1 MVNMTTVTPDP
12 ARPAKAPR
20 GPRTASADVERALLE
35 AAERLLETEG
45 PDALSVRRIA
55 SEAGVAPMSVY
66 NRFEGKNGIV
76 DELFTRGFDELSE
89 RMRSIDVRDPIEA
102 LHETGRRY
110 GAFGREH
117 PAMYAVMFEQA
128 VPGYE
133 PSEEAIVHASRC
145 FEELA
150 THVRRA
156 MAAGAIVDGDAQ
168 DVAQQLWSACHG
180 AVSLQLRGFGC
191 VDDMVANH
199 ERLNACLVRG
209 LAVPVD

>member
-1 MVNMTTVTPDP
+1 MVNVKSATSPGHRSP
-12 ARPAKAPR
+12 K
-20 GPRTASADVERALLE
+20 GRTASADVERALLD
-35 AAERLLETEG
+35 AAERLLEAEG

-55 SEAGVAPMSVY
+55 AEAGVAPMSVY
-66 NRFEGKNGIV
+66 NRFEGKTGIV

-89 RMRSIDVRDPIEA
+89 GLRTVVAADPVEA
-102 LHETGRRY
+102 LRETARRY
-110 GAFGREH
+110 SAFGRQH
-117 PAMYAVMFEQA
+117 PAAYAVMFERA

-133 PSEEAIVHASRC
+133 PSEEAMAHASRC

-156 MAAGAIVDGDAQ
+156 MDAGALAAGDAH

-180 AVSLQLRGFGC
+180 AVSLQLRGLGC

-199 ERLNACLVRG
+199 ERLNDHLLRG
-209 LAVPVD
+209 LAGAAD